1 MIFNTVWLP
10 AISNQFK
17 AMYESSESEK
27 AVKKKT
33 YVSII
38 LEITATGSLKATE
51 GFTRWI
57 PSLILVVAISGCMF
71 FMSHVMKVL
80 PVGITYATW
89 SGVGIV
95 AITLVGI
102 IKYKQIPNLA
112 TIFGLTLIVV
122 GVVIVNVMNNTNIDS

>member
-1 MIFNTVWLP
+1 MTLTQAYIFLMI
-10 AISNQFK
+10 A
-17 AMYESSESEK
+17 
-27 AVKKKT
+27 
-33 YVSII
+33 II

-57 PSLILVVAISGCMF
+57 PSLISVIAISGCMF
-71 FMSHVMKVL
+71 LMSHAMKVL

-95 AITLVGI
+95 ALTFIGI

-112 TIFGLTLIVV
+112 TIFGLVLIII
-122 GVVIVNVMNNTNIDS
+122 GVVMVNYLGKLN

>member
-1 MIFNTVWLP
+1 MTLTQAYILLIF
-10 AISNQFK
+10 AIL
-17 AMYESSESEK
+17 
-27 AVKKKT
+27 
-33 YVSII
+33 

-57 PSLILVVAISGCMF
+57 PSFISVIAISGCMF
-71 FMSHVMKVL
+71 LMSHVMKIL

-95 AITLVGI
+95 ALTLIGI

-112 TIFGLTLIVV
+112 TIFGLSLIII
-122 GVVIVNVMNNTNIDS
+122 GVVIVNVMNNTKVDN

>member
-1 MIFNTVWLP
+1 MNIFLE
-10 AISNQFK
+10 IYF
-17 AMYESSESEK
+17 
-27 AVKKKT
+27 VKIYKLFMT
-33 YVSII
+33 LTQAYVLLIVSIL

-57 PSLILVVAISGCMF
+57 PSFISVIAISGCMF
-71 FMSHVMKVL
+71 LMSHVMKIL

-95 AITLVGI
+95 ALTLIGI

-112 TIFGLTLIVV
+112 TIFGLVLIII
-122 GVVIVNVMNNTNIDS
+122 GVIIVNLMNNTKIDN

>member
-1 MIFNTVWLP
+1 MTLTQAYILLI
-10 AISNQFK
+10 IS
-17 AMYESSESEK
+17 
-27 AVKKKT
+27 
-33 YVSII
+33 IL

-57 PSLILVVAISGCMF
+57 PSFISVVAISGCMF
-71 FMSHVMKVL
+71 LMSHAMKIL

-102 IKYKQIPNLA
+102 IKYKQMPNLA
-112 TIFGLTLIVV
+112 TIFGLTLIVI
-122 GVVIVNVMNNTNIDS
+122 GVIIVNLMNNTNVDN